1 MVYTRTAT
9 RYKILMFT
17 FVFVYIYVY
26 CILYSI
32 YYVLYNIYSMNIGI
46 NINIWILGSN
56 TGVDHEGF
64 SGIFLLITCMRE
76 SLSVA
81 RGVCGL
87 CGVISFFSG
96 STVPVALHIHH
107 TMKFSIFFFKIV
119 QDMLERGPTWAFSR
133 PDLLLAPP
141 KIQNFLPSR
150 LPHLH
155 PRHMSRAPQGGKKV
169 GIAFYP
175 KAWCVHSSLPC

>member
-1 MVYTRTAT
+1 MVYTRTAA

-64 SGIFLLITCMRE
+64 SGIFLLITCMCD

-81 RGVCGL
+81 REVCGV
-87 CGVISFFSG
+87 CGVISFFSF
-96 STVPVALHIHH
+96 LY
-107 TMKFSIFFFKIV
+107 FFQNSLGHV
-119 QDMLERGPTWAFSR
+119 GAWSHVGLQSPGPATGT
-133 PDLLLAPP
+133 PQNP
-141 KIQNFLPSR
+141 KLSPLR

-169 GIAFYP
+169 WIAFYP